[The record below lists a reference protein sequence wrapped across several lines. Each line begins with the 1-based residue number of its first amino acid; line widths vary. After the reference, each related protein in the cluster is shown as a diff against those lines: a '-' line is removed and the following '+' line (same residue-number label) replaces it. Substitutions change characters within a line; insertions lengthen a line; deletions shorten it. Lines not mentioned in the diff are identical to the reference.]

1 MDGLGRFFIEDLD
14 LVQISFLHLFN
25 PATTENHQNYD
36 SNNYSYNDPYI
47 RRESARGLDGRNE
60 PASES

>member
-25 PATTENHQNYD
+25 PTTTENDQNYD

-47 RRESARGLDGRNE
+47 RRYNARGLDGRNE